1 MRPTLRLLQDELIDK
16 IIAEARDVLCT
27 LGVEIHNQSV
37 LSLLTDH
44 GAKVDGAAWNA
55 RLREDLIDKTLNT
68 VPHTF
73 KLYDVL
79 GNETHDFQGNNVYF
93 TPGSTALNILDS
105 RTGEM
110 RRPTTADYIR
120 YVKLMSGLGHIA
132 SQSTAM
138 IPADVHEKISDS
150 YRLYL
155 SLLYGEKP
163 VVTGAFTIESFQIM
177 KDLQVAVRGS
187 EQALRAK
194 PLTIFS
200 CCPTAPIK
208 WSDVTSQNL
217 VDCARWAIPV
227 ELISMPLS
235 GFMAPVTLVGSL
247 VQQTAENLSG
257 VVISQLVSPGAPI
270 LYGGSPAIFDVRFE
284 TTPMGAVE
292 TMMLDCANSEIG
304 KRLSMPTQGYIALSD
319 AKQLDAQAGLETGIG
334 ATLAA
339 LSGINSIS
347 GPGMLDFE
355 SCLSLEKL
363 VVDNEICGMAH
374 RLLRGIEPHEDFPS
388 IPIFEELR
396 REKHLLIADH
406 TRRYLREEIT
416 FPGAVIDRAN
426 RARWAADGRLTLR
439 ERAGREVERL
449 VAHYKPSRLPEET
462 KSELKRLMRAEAR
475 RYGMETLPTE

>member
-1 MRPTLRLLQDELIDK
+1 MRPTLRLLKDELIDK
-16 IIAEARDVLCT
+16 IIAEARDLLCT

-37 LSLLTDH
+37 LSLLGDQ
-44 GAKVDGAAWNA
+44 GAKVEAAAWTA
-55 RLREDLIDKTLNT
+55 RLREDLIDKALNT

-79 GNETHDFQGNNVYF
+79 GSETHDFRGDSVYF
-93 TPGSTALNILDS
+93 TPGSTALNLLDG
-105 RTGEM
+105 RTAEM

-120 YVKLMSGLGHIA
+120 CVKLTSGLDHIA

-163 VVTGAFTIESFQIM
+163 VVTGAFTIESFEIM
-177 KDLQVAVRGS
+177 KALQVAVRGS
-187 EQALRAK
+187 EAALQAK

-217 VDCARWAIPV
+217 VDCARWSIPV

-257 VVISQLVSPGAPI
+257 VVISQLVKPGAPM

-304 KRLSMPTQGYIALSD
+304 KRLGMPTQGYIALSD

-363 VVDNEICGMAH
+363 VVDNEICGMTH
-374 RLLRGIEPHEDFPS
+374 RLRRGIEPHEDFPS

-426 RARWAADGRLTLR
+426 RGRWAADGRLSLG
-439 ERAGREVERL
+439 ERAGQEVARL
-449 VAHYKPSRLPEET
+449 VARYKPSRLSAET
-462 KSELKRLMRAEAR
+462 KSELTRLMLAEAHR
-475 RYGMETLPTE
+475 HGMETLPDE